1 MYQDSGKKIV
11 ILYILKILWDHTDAN
26 HTMTQQQIADKLL
39 SEYGIEVNR
48 ATIKRN
54 LSDLM
59 EAGYSREV
67 CVADHRFLREACE
80 VYGAGGRDRQL
91 PHEGQRNSNA
101 ALGCRTCRDCEGDF
115 AAGTGGGDPGRGP
128 EGSGDV

>member
-11 ILYILKILWDHTDAN
+11 ILYILKILRDHTDAN

-59 EAGYSREV
+59 EAGYEIYAKQEVTRTHLNKKPAKWKKIPSIKICITSMISRNQN
-67 CVADHRFLREACE
+67 CIC
-80 VYGAGGRDRQL
+80 
-91 PHEGQRNSNA
+91 
-101 ALGCRTCRDCEGDF
+101 
-115 AAGTGGGDPGRGP
+115 
-128 EGSGDV
+128 

>member
-11 ILYILKILWDHTDAN
+11 ILYILKILRDHTDAN

-59 EAGYSREV
+59 EAGYEIYAKQEV
-67 CVADHRFLREACE
+67 T
-80 VYGAGGRDRQL
+80 
-91 PHEGQRNSNA
+91 
-101 ALGCRTCRDCEGDF
+101 RTHLNNKTGEMEENTIYKDLYYEHDF
-115 AAGTGGGDPGRGP
+115 T
-128 EGSGDV
+128 

>member
-11 ILYILKILWDHTDAN
+11 ILYILKILRDHTDAN

-67 CVADHRFLREACE
+67 CITDH
-80 VYGAGGRDRQL
+80 
-91 PHEGQRNSNA
+91 
-101 ALGCRTCRDCEGDF
+101 
-115 AAGTGGGDPGRGP
+115 
-128 EGSGDV
+128 